1 MNELPAIEIVYDALN
16 ALYHNPDPTSKERAS
31 QWLGELQKSIF
42 AWKIADH
49 LLHVK
54 KDMESCYFG
63 AQTLRTKI
71 QFAFHELPLEAHTSL
86 RDSML
91 DHLQKIN
98 EHTNTV
104 IVTQLCLAL
113 ADLLLQMT
121 SWTTPIHDLIQKF
134 GPKNNFETSHLW
146 PLLEVLTVLPEEMG
160 SRTLRLGANRRSEVL
175 KMFAASTGNVLT
187 LLDSCLGI
195 HSSDRLIGVRLLRC
209 FASWVHLHAV
219 TLHQLASCA
228 TLGNVFA
235 TLSSHQSTPLMHEA
249 ASDAVCAL
257 LQVVADQENDEAN
270 QDGQMASSNSL
281 VELRNLEDSLV
292 QSIKNLEPAY
302 HLAVAEEDTEK
313 AMNYCRIFTEIAEA
327 LLHRMLESTKNNN
340 GTLNSVNLFSLL
352 DLVLTCVG
360 HHDYEVAEVTFGFWY
375 KLSED
380 LYHANDD
387 NRTVKF
393 KPYIERLISAVCRHC
408 QMEPDHE
415 GVLEDGD
422 DFAGFRSRVSELV
435 KDVVFIVGSTS
446 VFRHCFFSIHGQE
459 NLSWDTTE
467 AALFIMQAVAKN
479 IIPDENE
486 VVPQVVEALL
496 QVPETAHAAVRFTT
510 LLLLGELSDW
520 MDKHPTVVQPVLH
533 CLLRS
538 INEPCLSVAASNSLE
553 AIASVCRDH
562 IWTHFDVL
570 LHVVELLVTLPIPT
584 DTAVRVV
591 KGVTKVCSR
600 LPEQQIS
607 DALHRL
613 CKIHIDELSRIA
625 QMEGEF
631 KVVAKTSSDPVYW
644 LDRLASIYRNLNVHV
659 NKGEPH
665 PCQSIVTYT
674 WPSLSAVMDKFQTDR
689 RVMERC
695 CRCLR
700 FALRLIGHQ
709 SAPLLQPLV
718 TQMVRLYNAHHH
730 SCFLYLASILVD
742 EYGMESECIGGLISM
757 LEALLPRAFQLLQQ
771 PQGFCNNPDT
781 VDDLF
786 RLFARFLQRNPASFI
801 RSTALSAIFDCAL
814 QACSLD
820 HREANASVMQ
830 FLCEIIHITRSR
842 EEKVPSEI
850 RSTLMSSILRPRGP
864 LLISTLVTA
873 SLFSLSSYTL
883 PNVAEVLLEFMIVD
897 RESVSGWMEKTL
909 ENLPRQSA
917 AGCVAV
923 LPEQLEEFRVKVT
936 RAETT
941 LELSNALRDF
951 SRLYR

>member
-1 MNELPAIEIVYDALN
+1 MNQLPAIEVVYDALN
-16 ALYHNPDPTSKERAS
+16 ALYHNPDPISKERAS
-31 QWLGELQKSIF
+31 QWLGDLQKSIF
-42 AWKIADH
+42 AWKIADQ

-71 QFAFHELPLEAHTSL
+71 QFAFHELPSEAHNSL

-91 DHLQKIN
+91 NHLRQIN

-121 SWTTPIHDLIQKF
+121 SWKTPIQDLIQTF
-134 GPKNNFETSHLW
+134 GPKNNFETTHIW

-175 KMFAASTGNVLT
+175 KLFAGSTENVLH
-187 LLDSCLGI
+187 LLDSCLTI
-195 HSSDRLIGVRLLRC
+195 PSSDRLIGVRLLRC
-209 FASWVHLHAV
+209 FSSWVHLQAV
-219 TLHQLASCA
+219 TLHQLTSCA
-228 TLGNVFA
+228 TLGHVFA
-235 TLSSHQSTPLMHEA
+235 TLSSHHSTPLLHEA

-257 LQVVADQENDEAN
+257 LQVVADQENEDN
-270 QDGQMASSNSL
+270 TTQNGQLTSTLN
-281 VELRNLEDSLV
+281 ELRTLEDSLV

-313 AMNYCRIFTEIAEA
+313 ALNYCRVFTEIAEA

-340 GTLNSVNLFSLL
+340 GTMNTSNLFGLL

-360 HHDYEVAEVTFGFWY
+360 HHDYEVAEITFGFWY

-387 NRTVKF
+387 DRTIKF
-393 KPYIERLISAVCRHC
+393 KPYIERLIGAVCRHC

-415 GVLEDGD
+415 GVLEESD

-435 KDVVFIVGSTS
+435 KDVVFIVGSAS
-446 VFRHCFFSIHGQE
+446 VFKHCFYSIHGQN
-459 NLSWDTTE
+459 NLPWEVTE
-467 AALFIMQAVAKN
+467 SALFIMQAVAKN
-479 IIPDENE
+479 ILPDENE
-486 VVPQVVEALL
+486 VVQSVVESLL
-496 QVPETAHAAVRFTT
+496 QVPESAHAAVRFTT
-510 LLLLGELSDW
+510 LLLLGELGEW
-520 MDKHPTVVQPVLH
+520 MDKHPAVVEPVLH
-533 CLLRS
+533 CVLRS
-538 INEPCLSVAASNSLE
+538 INDPSLAVAASNSLE
-553 AIASVCRDH
+553 AITSICRDH
-562 IWTHFDVL
+562 VKSHFDIL
-570 LHVVELLVTLPIPT
+570 LQVVSALVTLPIPT
-584 DTAVRVV
+584 ETAVRVV

-600 LPEQQIS
+600 LPDHQIA
-607 DALHRL
+607 DALHQL
-613 CKIHIDELSRIA
+613 CKIHVDELTRIC
-625 QMEGEF
+625 QVENQS

-644 LDRLASIYRNLNVHV
+644 LDRLASIFRNLSV
-659 NKGEPH
+659 NAKKSEQH
-665 PCQSIVTYT
+665 PCQLAITFT
-674 WPSLSAVMDKFQTDR
+674 WPCLSMTLDKFQTDR

-742 EYGMESECIGGLISM
+742 EYGSENDCIGGLISM
-757 LEALLPRAFQLLQQ
+757 LEALLPRAFQLLQE
-771 PQGFCNNPDT
+771 PQGLCHNPDT

-786 RLFARFLQRNPASFI
+786 RLFARFLQRNPAAFLHSP
-801 RSTALSAIFDCAL
+801 ALPAIFDCAM
-814 QACSLD
+814 QAAALD
-820 HREANASVMQ
+820 HRDANASVMQ
-830 FLCEIIHITRSR
+830 FLSELIHTTRTR
-842 EEKVPSEI
+842 EEKLSFEL
-850 RSTLMSSILRPRGP
+850 RDQLMSTMLRPKGP
-864 LLISTLVTA
+864 ILISTLITA
-873 SLFSLSSYTL
+873 SIFSLSTCSL
-883 PNVAEVLLEFMIVD
+883 PNVADVLLEFMLVD
-897 RESVSGWMEKTL
+897 RQSISSWMEQTL
-909 ENLPRQSA
+909 ENLPRQSPS
-917 AGCVAV
+917 GCVAV
-923 LPEQLEEFRVKVT
+923 RPEQLQDFRHKVI
-936 RAETT
+936 RAETS